1 MNIIST
7 TYFILLC
14 FGCFFFLGVFLFFF
28 LYSIK
33 YETVYQTDQKSLFQ
47 NTTRGRNGE
56 GKGMMDSSLPSFVR
70 SFVCL
75 FIHSFV
81 IGVLG

>member
-14 FGCFFFLGVFLFFF
+14 FGCFSFLGVFLFFF
-28 LYSIK
+28 LSLLNTK
-33 YETVYQTDQKSLFQ
+33 TVYQTDQTCPFPKHDSWEE
-47 NTTRGRNGE
+47 RGRQGDD
-56 GKGMMDSSLPSFVR
+56 GFVASFDR
-70 SFVCL
+70 LFVCL